1 LCGKIKIIATPQN
14 SIFVFVNQKSAILV
28 AQNIAI
34 VIPVFNE
41 EGNIKA
47 IVEKVETII
56 YHFPEMDFR
65 ILFVDDGSTD
75 ETLPVIMSL
84 CPFNPHIFYISLSKN
99 FGKDNAIVAGLKAID
114 ADAVIT
120 MDADLQ
126 HPPGLIPEFIKW
138 WHEGYD
144 VVYAYRKDKN
154 IHAGFFTRIRSR
166 LFYKVI
172 NAFSDVK
179 MENGISDFKLLDR
192 KVVGTINN
200 LPEERPFL
208 RGLVKWV
215 GFKQKGIE
223 YEPMERLTGTT
234 KYTLGNLI
242 KLATQGLTSF
252 STKPLTL
259 AIYLGFFFSAAS
271 LLYFPYV
278 LLSLYYH
285 WERPGSGWASVIVT
299 IVFFGGLQLIIMGII
314 GLYLGKTF
322 SQGKNRPRY
331 IIRSSNL
338 NTRI

>member
-1 LCGKIKIIATPQN
+1 M
-14 SIFVFVNQKSAILV
+14 S
-28 AQNIAI
+28 I

-47 IVEKVETII
+47 IIDSLHTEFKLL
-56 YHFPEMDFR
+56 PEIDFK

-84 CPFNPHIFYISLSKN
+84 CADNPHIFYISLSKN
-99 FGKDNAIVAGLKAID
+99 FGKDNAVIAGLYDSKS
-114 ADAVIT
+114 DAVIT

-126 HPPGLIPEFIKW
+126 HPPDLIPEFINEW
-138 WHEGYD
+138 RQGFD

-154 IHAGFFTRIRSR
+154 AYAGFFTRIRSR
-166 LFYKVI
+166 LFYKTI

-192 KVVGTINN
+192 KVVNTINN

-208 RGLVKWV
+208 RGLIKWV

-223 YEPMERLTGTT
+223 YEPMERLSGCT
-234 KYTLGNLI
+234 KYTLDNLI

-278 LLSLYYH
+278 LLSLYFH
-285 WERPGSGWASVIVT
+285 WERSGSGWASVIVT

-331 IIRSSNL
+331 IIRSSN
-338 NTRI
+338 IDAIKS